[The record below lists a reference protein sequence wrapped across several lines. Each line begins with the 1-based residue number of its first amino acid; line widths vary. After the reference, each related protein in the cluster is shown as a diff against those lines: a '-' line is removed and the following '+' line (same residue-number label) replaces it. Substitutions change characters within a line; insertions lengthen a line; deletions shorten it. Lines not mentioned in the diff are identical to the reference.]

1 MCVVF
6 FFFFFFQAED
16 GIRDGHVT
24 GVQTCALP
32 IWGLVG
38 GCRKSRI
45 APSTAAAVRDYEALI
60 GTREVVD
67 LLSGFLVV
75 DDRSHGNLEGDVSAF
90 APGFVGA
97 FAMTSALGL
106 VFRIESEVNQGVVA
120 LAGFHDD
127 VAALAA
133 ITAGRSAARNELLVA
148 KRKTAIAAIAGLHPN
163 FGFVNEHGS
172 TEPSCAGPPPRRGRL
187 GLR

>member
-1 MCVVF
+1 MF
-6 FFFFFFQAED
+6 A
-16 GIRDGHVT
+16 G
-24 GVQTCALP
+24 
-32 IWGLVG
+32 GLVG